1 MADNKVLAKVLG
13 SEITE
18 QDVNNM
24 IAQMGQRGMQYDNP
38 QGREVVLTQL
48 INHKLLLSD
57 AIANMYER
65 DKEFK
70 DGLIDCKAEHERL
83 GCEIRDR
90 LAKYQDD
97 GKEPNPMAKGMSW
110 VKTNTMLTL
119 NESDETIADLMTDGC
134 NMGVKSL
141 SKYLNKY
148 EAAEEYSKD
157 IAKKLINLEGQF
169 AVDIRKYL

>member
-1 MADNKVLAKVLG
+1 M
-13 SEITE
+13 IE
-18 QDVNNM
+18 QDTIRLLRECDAGVK
-24 IAQMGQRGMQYDNP
+24 MGISSIDD
-38 QGREVVLTQL
+38 VL
-48 INHKLLLSD
+48 KYVSD
-57 AIANMYER
+57 K
-65 DKEFK
+65 DFK
-70 DGLIDCKAEHERL
+70 DGLIDCKAGHERL

-90 LAKYQDD
+90 LAKFQDD